1 MMLIEKGGANHFNL
15 CDTMQDTTPTEEKTE
30 AASNRK
36 SESYRDRISTVD
48 QKGKRIWIYPKKP
61 KGRLYN
67 SRTLF
72 SFFLLAILFAGPFIK
87 ISGQPILLLNF
98 LERKFIIFGLAFW
111 PQDFHLFALAMLTFI
126 VFIVLF
132 TAVFGRLFC
141 GWACPQSVFMELVF
155 RKIEYWIEGDAR
167 KQRALN
173 EGPLTEEKVLKKGL
187 KHAIFFAIAFLIGN
201 TFMAYIVGIDQV
213 KTIVSQPPWEHWSGF
228 LAVSFFSLLFYA
240 NFAFFREQACVIV
253 CPYGRFQSVLLD
265 PSSIVVS
272 YDFKRGEPRG
282 KRSKK
287 NPDAELGDCIDCHL
301 CVDVCPTGIDIRN
314 GTQLECINC
323 TACIDACNDVMQKV
337 KRPEGLIR
345 YASYNSIIG
354 KTQKLFTPRAIGY
367 SVVLTLLI
375 VLVGTMLLNRN
386 DVETTILRTPG
397 SLYQTTETGHIT
409 NLYSVRL
416 VNKKFETME
425 ATLRLASP
433 EGQIK
438 MVGGDLQVPED
449 GHAETA
455 FFVEIAKD
463 QLSGMNTHIV
473 IEVVAGGEVVDEV
486 ETSFIGPAK

>member
-301 CVDVCPTGIDIRN
+301 CVDVCPTG
-314 GTQLECINC
+314 
-323 TACIDACNDVMQKV
+323 ASM
-337 KRPEGLIR
+337 KRADG
-345 YASYNSIIG
+345 
-354 KTQKLFTPRAIGY
+354 
-367 SVVLTLLI
+367 I
-375 VLVGTMLLNRN
+375 VLVDKHICIGCRYCMMACPFKARSFVHEPVVNQKTHAPRGQGT
-386 DVETTILRTPG
+386 VESCTLCVHRVDAGGTPACV
-397 SLYQTTETGHIT
+397 EACAATGHGAIIFGD
-409 NLYSVRL
+409 LKDPESEISR
-416 VNKKFETME
+416 
-425 ATLRLASP
+425 RLAEYPSAALRP
-433 EGQIK
+433 
-438 MVGGDLQVPED
+438 DLDLNPGVRYSN
-449 GHAETA
+449 
-455 FFVEIAKD
+455 
-463 QLSGMNTHIV
+463 L
-473 IEVVAGGEVVDEV
+473 
-486 ETSFIGPAK
+486 